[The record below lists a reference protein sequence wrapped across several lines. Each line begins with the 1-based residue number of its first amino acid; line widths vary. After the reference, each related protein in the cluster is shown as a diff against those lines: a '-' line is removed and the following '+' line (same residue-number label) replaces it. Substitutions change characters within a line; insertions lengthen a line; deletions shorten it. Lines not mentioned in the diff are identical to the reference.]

1 MKTRLFLVLAVIVF
15 VPALFLA
22 PSSFS
27 QSPSA
32 IKNEQ
37 EEMRQVMIT
46 LSRQLGVTCT
56 SCHVE
61 NNYSSDKMVTFK
73 LAKEHMRLTQM
84 LIDNG
89 MDGKRGPKADCYM
102 CHRGKLKPDYV
113 EKVNPIT
120 QSM

>member
-1 MKTRLFLVLAVIVF
+1 MKTRLFIVLTVALT
-15 VPALFLA
+15 VPVLFLA
-22 PSSFS
+22 PHSFS
-27 QSPSA
+27 QSPA
-32 IKNEQ
+32 ALKNEQ

-73 LAKEHMRLTQM
+73 LAKEHMRLTQL

-89 MDGKRGPKADCYM
+89 MDGKRGPKADCFM
-102 CHRGKLKPDYV
+102 CHRGKLKPDHV